1 MHLGKRCSAR
11 NSGTYCQPAANCGFN
26 GKESGRAGTSSRPA
40 GLFSQFKFNDLF
52 VEHHIFLFYDH
63 IQLIRRALAEPD
75 VVSSDTDT
83 ILGRADLWDGRYIE
97 ARLCGR
103 PGQTALLA
111 VVLYDFG
118 GELQT
123 YRNST
128 EYQTGFEFTHEG
140 MEFIVGFV
148 PEERRKRH
156 E

>member
-1 MHLGKRCSAR
+1 MSYIFQHICRIVI
-11 NSGTYCQPAANCGFN
+11 
-26 GKESGRAGTSSRPA
+26 SR
-40 GLFSQFKFNDLF
+40 
-52 VEHHIFLFYDH
+52 DH

-83 ILGRADLWDGRYIE
+83 ILGRADLWDGRHIE

>member
-1 MHLGKRCSAR
+1 MAESRKE
-11 NSGTYCQPAANCGFN
+11 NTYVVYFPAYLPHRYF
-26 GKESGRAGTSSRPA
+26 AGPYPA
-40 GLFSQFKFNDLF
+40 HPPGAGGAGCRELR
-52 VEHHIFLFYDH
+52 Y
-63 IQLIRRALAEPD
+63 
-75 VVSSDTDT
+75 DT

>member
-1 MHLGKRCSAR
+1 MPYIFQHICRIVI
-11 NSGTYCQPAANCGFN
+11 
-26 GKESGRAGTSSRPA
+26 SR
-40 GLFSQFKFNDLF
+40 
-52 VEHHIFLFYDH
+52 DH

-118 GELQT
+118 GGLQT

>member
-1 MHLGKRCSAR
+1 MSYIFQHICRIVI
-11 NSGTYCQPAANCGFN
+11 
-26 GKESGRAGTSSRPA
+26 SR
-40 GLFSQFKFNDLF
+40 
-52 VEHHIFLFYDH
+52 DH

-83 ILGRADLWDGRYIE
+83 ILGSADLWDGRYIE

-111 VVLYDFG
+111 GVLYDFG

-128 EYQTGFEFTHEG
+128 ECH
-140 MEFIVGFV
+140 
-148 PEERRKRH
+148 PANKNSKRKRNKIAG
-156 E
+156 EEEKRVPQKRDGR